1 MNSEK
6 IIRFNKTRALLSILF
21 DSALAVIVFTGILI
35 RLFHTPNE
43 GLGVEGPAI
52 FRMFTI
58 ESNLLV
64 GLCAVLCL
72 PYQIDGY
79 RTRNFHMPRWI
90 MYTFYVGVTAVAMTF
105 FIVIAVLSPF
115 AGYRVMLLTSSNMLL
130 HLFTPVLAITAFLFV
145 VTDHNIKRFG
155 IPVAL
160 LPIALY
166 GAVYMVM
173 VFVIG
178 EENGGW
184 SDVYQMNTYAPWPV
198 IFAGFLCIAGLI
210 TAGLRAV
217 HNKMHARQKD
227 MTAQLFLEAYGH
239 AASIEDAVLALAE
252 DDRRND
258 PGDNDITVPRRTLR
272 TLEEQYHSELSMAEL
287 GKLYLSAYLDRPVP
301 SSTSK

>member
-1 MNSEK
+1 
-6 IIRFNKTRALLSILF
+6 
-21 DSALAVIVFTGILI
+21 
-35 RLFHTPNE
+35 
-43 GLGVEGPAI
+43 
-52 FRMFTI
+52 
-58 ESNLLV
+58 
-64 GLCAVLCL
+64 
-72 PYQIDGY
+72 
-79 RTRNFHMPRWI
+79 
-90 MYTFYVGVTAVAMTF
+90 
-105 FIVIAVLSPF
+105 
-115 AGYRVMLLTSSNMLL
+115 
-130 HLFTPVLAITAFLFV
+130 
-145 VTDHNIKRFG
+145 
-155 IPVAL
+155 
-160 LPIALY
+160 
-166 GAVYMVM
+166 
-173 VFVIG
+173 
-178 EENGGW
+178 
-184 SDVYQMNTYAPWPV
+184 VYQMNTYAPWPV